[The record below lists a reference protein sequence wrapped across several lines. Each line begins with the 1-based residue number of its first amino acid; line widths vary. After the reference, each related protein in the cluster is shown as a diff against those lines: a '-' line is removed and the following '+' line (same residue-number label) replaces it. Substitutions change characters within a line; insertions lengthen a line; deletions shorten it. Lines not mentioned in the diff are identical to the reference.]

1 MEIATTKQEMLAYI
15 EAQLPRMDR
24 NQIEMVYGLILGL
37 TGTEKQEVTA

>member
-15 EAQLPRMDR
+15 EAQLPCMDR
-24 NQIEMVYGLILGL
+24 NQIEMVYGLVLGL